1 MASHVSTDE
10 SVLRENRAL
19 TVLHETTAALMQS
32 LDTAELL
39 QLVVNR
45 ATELLETSYGFIG
58 LLDTDES
65 AIVIRH
71 TIGGVK
77 KTVGM
82 RIVRGEGIAGRVWE
96 SGQPMVIND
105 LSETSGMILS
115 GLAGY
120 RSVAEVPLRL
130 GGKFRGVLGVAATDS
145 RPPFNDF
152 DVTTLSRF
160 ADVASI
166 AIRNAELFE
175 AERLTRHHAE
185 TLLEAAKAVTSSLE
199 LSEVLETILQQL
211 QRVVPCD
218 SATVQ
223 TLRGDRS
230 VIIAE
235 VGFDNSE
242 QIIGISFD
250 LTNENIPNGT
260 IVRTREPLILP
271 DAASYQSFLEAP
283 YTSQI
288 RGWMGVPLLLGD
300 EVVGLITIDKTE
312 PNVYTQTHARAALAF
327 AAQAA
332 VAIQNARLYT
342 AANEE
347 IEQRAAV
354 ERQLQLAQSEYRT
367 LVEQLPA
374 TIIYRYSIVQAKT
387 LYISPQV
394 ERLLG
399 YTPEEWIEDG
409 DLWWKVIHAED
420 RAATM
425 ELLRLKDE
433 TGEEINI
440 AHRLI
445 SRDGRVLWFQNQS
458 RTVREGGKP
467 IETHGVMLDVTDVKR
482 AEQDLRYA
490 NYELERLFREVSEAR
505 QDAEGRAEHLAVLNR
520 IAVALTNVVDINR
533 ALETVSKE
541 TSEILSGMSCGITLM
556 NDAKTEL
563 RIVASH
569 SERGS
574 ANGIIFPLTEGN
586 ESSVHVIRTGQPLI
600 VLDPQT
606 SAMTRSIHDIMRS
619 RNTQAILI
627 APLIVRGETIGTI
640 GVDTDNPERVFTEV
654 DVRLLETI
662 AGQVAN
668 AIENA
673 RLFAEESQSRELA
686 ERLQS
691 SAQVLNES
699 LDVALVLPV
708 ILDEIHRVIDYD
720 SASIQLV
727 EGTSMR
733 VIAVRGLPEMEI
745 GHARDLAHHPYNQ
758 RLATD
763 PRPFI
768 FDIEPGDHDWPGETP
783 DLLAVRSNIG
793 IPLVVR
799 DRIIGALTLDSRTKN
814 AYDQR
819 HLRIATAFGRQAA
832 IAIENAR
839 LYTSAQQE
847 LQERIRAEQE
857 LLRAKEAADA
867 ANQAKSA
874 FLATMSHE
882 LRTPL
887 NAIIGFSSVL
897 DSSVSDKLTERQQR
911 FLRNI
916 NTSGE
921 YLLGIINDILDLSK
935 IEAGKMTL
943 DTEMVSVPEMIEGIC
958 RVVRGVT
965 LPRRI
970 QLVVDIAKDVT
981 LVEADPIKLKQILYN
996 LISNAVKFS
1005 PDAASIR
1012 ILAHALDAE
1021 QSPLKR
1027 ESIAVSIIDQG
1038 IGIDPKDHE
1047 LIFEQFRQVQGG
1059 RRQGTGLGLTLV
1071 KHYLEMHGGTI
1082 TVKSAPGEGSDF
1094 TFVMPRTLAQE
1105 EGSANQ
1111 ETDPGSAANRRVEG
1125 S

>member
-1 MASHVSTDE
+1 VASHVNTDE

-58 LLDTDES
+58 LLNANGT
-65 AIVIRH
+65 AIEIRH
-71 TIGGVK
+71 TVGGSRN
-77 KTVGM
+77 TVGLE
-82 RIVRGEGIAGRVWE
+82 IARGEGIAGRVWDE
-96 SGQPMVIND
+96 GAPIVIND
-105 LSETSGMILS
+105 LNTGSGPMLK
-115 GLAGY
+115 GLEGY
-120 RSVAEVPLRL
+120 RAVAEVPLHL
-130 GGKFRGVLGVAATDS
+130 EGKFRGVLGVAATDR

-175 AERLTRHHAE
+175 AERTSRHHAE
-185 TLLEAAKAVTSSLE
+185 KLLEAAKAVTSSLE

-223 TLRGDRS
+223 TLRDNRS
-230 VIIAE
+230 VIVAE

-250 LTNENIPNGT
+250 LSSDRIPNGT
-260 IVRTREPLILP
+260 IVRTREPLILSNASEY
-271 DAASYQSFLEAP
+271 AAFLDTP
-283 YTSQI
+283 YTSHI
-288 RGWMGVPLLLGD
+288 RGWLGVPLLLGD
-300 EVVGLITIDKTE
+300 EVVGLITMDKAE
-312 PNVYTQTHARAALAF
+312 PDVYKEHHARAALAF

-332 VAIQNARLYT
+332 VAIKNARLYT

-347 IEQRAAV
+347 LEQRAAI
-354 ERQLQLAQSEYRT
+354 ERQLQAAQNEYRT

-374 TIIYRYSIVQAKT
+374 TIIYRYSITQRKT

-394 ERLLG
+394 ETLLG
-399 YTPEEWIEDG
+399 YTPDEWIADG
-409 DLWWKVIHAED
+409 DLWWKVIHTED

-433 TGEEINI
+433 TGEDINI

-458 RTVREGGKP
+458 RTVREGGRP

-505 QDAEGRAEHLAVLNR
+505 QEAEGRAEHLAALNR

-533 ALETVSKE
+533 ALETVANQ
-541 TSEILSGMSCGITLM
+541 TSEILAGMSCGITLM

-563 RIVASH
+563 RVVASH
-569 SERGS
+569 SLRGN
-574 ANGIIFPLTEGN
+574 ADGIVFPLSEGN

-600 VLDPQT
+600 VLDPQN
-606 SAMTRSIHDIMRS
+606 SPMTRSIHAIMRE
-619 RNTQAILI
+619 RNTQGILI

-640 GVDTDNPERVFTEV
+640 GVDTDNNARVFTEI

-686 ERLQS
+686 ERLQA

-699 LDVALVLPV
+699 LDVAVVLPA

-727 EGTSMR
+727 EGTMMR
-733 VIAVRGLPEMEI
+733 VIAVRGLPDSEI
-745 GHARDLAHHPYNQ
+745 GHSRDLAQHPYNQ

-768 FDIEPGDHDWPGETP
+768 FDIEPGDRAWPGETP
-783 DLLAVRSNIG
+783 DLLAVRSKIR
-793 IPLVVR
+793 IPLGGL
-799 DRIIGALTLDSRTKN
+799 DRIIGALTLDSRTQN
-814 AYDQR
+814 AYAQR
-819 HLRIATAFGRQAA
+819 DLRIATAFGRQAA

-897 DSSVSDKLTERQQR
+897 DSSVGDKLTERQQR

-943 DTEMVSVPEMIEGIC
+943 DTEAVSVPELIEGIC

-970 QLVVDIAKDVT
+970 QVVVDIASDVNA
-981 LVEADPIKLKQILYN
+981 VEADPIKLKQILYN

-1005 PDAASIR
+1005 PDEASIR
-1012 ILAHALDAE
+1012 ISARSLDAE
-1021 QSPLKR
+1021 QSPLER
-1027 ESIAVSIIDQG
+1027 DAIEVSIVDQG

-1071 KHYLEMHGGTI
+1071 KHYLEMHGGI
-1082 TVKSAPGEGSDF
+1082 IRVKSEPGHGSDF
-1094 TFVMPRTLAQE
+1094 TFVLPRTLAQNE
-1105 EGSANQ
+1105 KTIEQ
-1111 ETDPGSAANRRVEG
+1111 PPRSAAEL
-1125 S
+1125 

>member
-1 MASHVSTDE
+1 MNTDE

-19 TVLHETTAALMQS
+19 SVLHETTAALMQS

-45 ATELLETSYGFIG
+45 ATELLDTSYGFIG
-58 LLDTDES
+58 LLNASGS
-65 AIVIRH
+65 AIEIRH
-71 TIGGVK
+71 TVGGSRN
-77 KTVGM
+77 TVGLE
-82 RIVRGEGIAGRVWE
+82 IPRGEGIAGRVWDGGE
-96 SGQPMVIND
+96 PIVIND
-105 LSETSGMILS
+105 LSSGTTPMLK
-115 GLAGY
+115 GLEGY
-120 RSVAEVPLRL
+120 RAVAEVPLRL
-130 GGKFRGVLGVAATDS
+130 EGKFRGVLGVAATDR

-152 DVTTLSRF
+152 DVMTLSRF

-175 AERLTRHHAE
+175 AERTTRHHAE

-223 TLRGDRS
+223 TLHGNRS
-230 VIIAE
+230 VIVAE

-250 LTNENIPNGT
+250 LTNEQIPNGT
-260 IVRTREPLILP
+260 IVRTREPLILSN
-271 DAASYQSFLEAP
+271 ASSYRSFLDAP
-283 YTSQI
+283 YTAHI
-288 RGWMGVPLLLGD
+288 RAWLGVPLLLGD
-300 EVVGLITIDKTE
+300 EVVGLITMDKAE
-312 PNVYTQTHARAALAF
+312 PGIYQEHHAKAALAF

-332 VAIQNARLYT
+332 VAIQNARLYK

-347 IEQRAAV
+347 LEQRRAI
-354 ERQLQLAQSEYRT
+354 EKQLQAAQSEYRT

-374 TIIYRYSIVQAKT
+374 TIIYRYSIAQGKT

-394 ERLLG
+394 ETLLG
-399 YTPEEWIEDG
+399 YTPDEWIDDG
-409 DLWWKVIHAED
+409 DLWWKVIHTED

-433 TGEEINI
+433 TGEDINI

-505 QDAEGRAEHLAVLNR
+505 QEAEARAEHLAALNR
-520 IAVALTNVVDINR
+520 VAVALTNVVDINR
-533 ALETVSKE
+533 ALETVAKE
-541 TSEILSGMSCGITLM
+541 TSEILRAMSCGITLM

-563 RIVASH
+563 RVVASH
-569 SERGS
+569 SERGT
-574 ANGIIFPLTEGN
+574 AEGMVFPLTEGN
-586 ESSVHVIRTGQPLI
+586 ESSVHVIRTGQPL
-600 VLDPQT
+600 VVMDPQN
-606 SAMTRSIHDIMRS
+606 SAMTRSIHDMLRE
-619 RNTQAILI
+619 RNTHAILI
-627 APLIVRGETIGTI
+627 APLIVRGESIGTI
-640 GVDTDNPERVFTEV
+640 GVDTDVPHRVFTEV

-686 ERLQS
+686 ERLQA

-699 LDVALVLPV
+699 LDVAVVLPA

-727 EGTSMR
+727 EGSAMR
-733 VIAVRGLPEMEI
+733 VIAVRGLPEGEI
-745 GHARDLAHHPYNQ
+745 GRTRDLEHHPYNQ

-768 FDIEPGDHDWPGETP
+768 FDIEPGDHSWPGETP

-799 DRIIGALTLDSRTKN
+799 DRIIGALTLDSRTKS
-814 AYDQR
+814 AYDPR
-819 HLRIATAFGRQAA
+819 HLRVATAFGRQAA

-897 DSSVSDKLTERQQR
+897 DSSVSDKLTDRQQR

-943 DTEMVSVPEMIEGIC
+943 DAEMVSVPELIEGIC

-970 QLVVDIAKDVT
+970 QLVVDIANDVT
-981 LVEADPIKLKQILYN
+981 AVEADPIKLKQILYN

-1005 PDAASIR
+1005 PDAASITISAR
-1012 ILAHALDAE
+1012 ALNGE
-1021 QSPLKR
+1021 QSPLGR
-1027 ESIAVSIIDQG
+1027 EAIEVSVIDQG

-1071 KHYLEMHGGTI
+1071 KHYLQMHGGTI
-1082 TVKSAPGEGSDF
+1082 RVKSEPGRGSDF
-1094 TFVMPRTLAQE
+1094 TFVLPKNLVRDGADAGETRAAGTATL
-1105 EGSANQ
+1105 
-1111 ETDPGSAANRRVEG
+1111 P
-1125 S
+1125 